1 VKQTE
6 KMEEQNIQRRTFKN
20 NNRWVGVLLLLV
32 GAVLLLRQTGY
43 PIPDW
48 IFSWQMILILVGL
61 FIGIRHG
68 FKDFSWLI
76 MVIIGFAFLS
86 DDIWPGAQIKQYAIP
101 IIIISVGLLFFL
113 SPRRMCGGRG
123 KFRRHLNRF
132 ESPSPSNTATD
143 DVSTIVPYEGDK
155 SMDTELD
162 IVSIFSGV
170 KKRVLSKQ
178 FKGGDVV
185 CVFGGAEVNLTN
197 ADFISPVVLDV
208 TMIFGGTKLIV
219 PANWE
224 LRSEVAAIFGGI
236 DDKRPQ
242 PSSSVPEK
250 TIILKGTLM
259 FGGIEVN
266 SFPL

>member
-1 VKQTE
+1 
-6 KMEEQNIQRRTFKN
+6 MEEQNIERRRFLRN
-20 NNRWVGVLLLLV
+20 NNRWVGLLLLLV

-43 PIPDW
+43 PVPYW

-76 MVIIGFAFLS
+76 MILVGFVFLS
-86 DDIWPGAQIKQYAIP
+86 DDIWPGIKIKQYAIP
-101 IIIISVGLLFFL
+101 VIVIAVGLLFFL
-113 SPRRMCGGRG
+113 SPRRMCGGNRRM
-123 KFRRHLNRF
+123 FRRRF
-132 ESPSPSNTATD
+132 GGFEGHPSARNEFAEA
-143 DVSTIVPYEGDK
+143 IPYEGDK
-155 SMDTELD
+155 SLETEVD

-178 FKGGDVV
+178 FKGGDIT
-185 CVFGGAEVNLTN
+185 CVFGGAELNLTN

-242 PSSSVPEK
+242 PSATVPEK

-259 FGGIEVN
+259 FGGVEVN
-266 SFPL
+266 SYPL